1 MRSGSNERSSS
12 AAAPECTAD
21 LEFASDFSTTRRVW
35 TSRIDFP
42 DKEPPR
48 QAVDQSTKNNE
59 EVRHFEKSSF
69 ERIVAHTDLSVI
81 MKVLKVVSD
90 GFKELC
96 VRFDT
101 LEANLRETLRKT
113 NTDLKANT
121 TELESLSAMM
131 RQSHPGFH
139 KCDSQAEMKPDARPS
154 SQDLL
159 RRLKRGYLLQYDCD
173 DDDDL
178 NGRRSTARAENFFDV
193 LKREVAIRTSDI
205 SSHAKRRSK
214 FTLPALH
221 LIISPSPQVFGIR
234 EADAKNGIEGSKII
248 HPSSRFYA
256 GHSLVPPF
264 LALRLVPL
272 PPA

>member
-1 MRSGSNERSSS
+1 MRSSS

-21 LEFASDFSTTRRVW
+21 LEFASNFSTTRRVW
-35 TSRIDFP
+35 TSKIDFP

-48 QAVDQSTKNNE
+48 QAVDQSTNAKGSNE
-59 EVRHFEKSSF
+59 EVRHCEKSSF
-69 ERIVAHTDLSVI
+69 ERIVAHTDLTI
-81 MKVLKVVSD
+81 TTKVLRVVSD

-96 VRFDT
+96 ARFDT

-131 RQSHPGFH
+131 RQSHPDFH
-139 KCDSQAEMKPDARPS
+139 RCNSRPEMKPDDRPS

-178 NGRRSTARAENFFDV
+178 NGRRSMARAENFFDV
-193 LKREVAIRTSDI
+193 FKREVVIRTSDI
-205 SSHAKRRSK
+205 SSHAKQRSK
-214 FTLPALH
+214 FILPLH
-221 LIISPSPQVFGIR
+221 CIS
-234 EADAKNGIEGSKII
+234 
-248 HPSSRFYA
+248 
-256 GHSLVPPF
+256 
-264 LALRLVPL
+264 
-272 PPA
+272 